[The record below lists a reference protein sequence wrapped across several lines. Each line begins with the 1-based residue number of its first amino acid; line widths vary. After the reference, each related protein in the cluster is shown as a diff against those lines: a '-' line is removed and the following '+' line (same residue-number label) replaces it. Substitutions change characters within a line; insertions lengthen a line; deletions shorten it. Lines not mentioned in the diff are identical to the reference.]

1 MINIYGDTMNQFFER
16 KLLGELRTWVDKNT
30 IVIVTG
36 MRQVGKTTLF
46 KILFGEIAS
55 KNKVFLD
62 MENPI
67 VQKLFE
73 EANYDNIWA
82 NLAPYGVSRS
92 EKAYI
97 FLDEIQAMPAVV
109 KAIKYLFDHYDVQ
122 FFATGSSSFYLK
134 NLFPE
139 SLAGR
144 KVVLELYPLD
154 FEEFL
159 AFKGAKKEFYKPF
172 QEKDERKNYIDYE
185 RTIKLYDEFLFYGG
199 FPRVALARTKGEK
212 KAFLEDIFKSYFEK
226 DVRVLADFENMG
238 KLRDFILLLMQRAG
252 SKLNIS
258 RISSEMGVAR
268 ATIYSYLSFLEA
280 TYFISLVPP
289 FTKSVDREVSG
300 AKKVF
305 LCDTGILNHFAQ
317 VSSGAAL
324 ENAVF
329 NVLKAKNEI
338 SYYQK
343 HAGTAEIDFILKKQK
358 VALEVKERGT
368 LYDARRLGLLAKSLK
383 LPESYVIS
391 KSFVKE
397 RGFVCV
403 TDL

>member
-1 MINIYGDTMNQFFER
+1 MNKLFAR
-16 KLLGELRTWVDKNT
+16 KLLGELRKWVDKNT
-30 IVIVTG
+30 VVVVTG

-46 KILFGEIAS
+46 KMLFSEIS
-55 KNKVFLD
+55 SRNKVFLD
-62 MENPI
+62 MENPLI
-67 VQKLFE
+67 QKIFE

-82 NLAPYGVSRS
+82 NLVPYGISKS

-139 SLAGR
+139 SMAGR

-159 AFKGAKKEFYKPF
+159 IFKGAGKHFYQTF
-172 QEKDERKNYIDYE
+172 REKDAHKNYIDYE
-185 RTIKLYDEFLFYGG
+185 RTIKLYDEFLLYGG
-199 FPRVALARTKGEK
+199 FPRVVLAEAAEEK

-226 DVRVLADFENMG
+226 DVRTLADFEDVN
-238 KLRDFILLLMQRAG
+238 KLRDLILLLMQRAG

-258 RISSEMGVAR
+258 RISSEVGAAR
-268 ATIYSYLSFLEA
+268 ATVYAYLSFLEA

-329 NVLKAKNEI
+329 NALRTKNEV
-338 SYYQK
+338 SYYQRR
-343 HAGTAEIDFILKKQK
+343 AGTAEIDFVLKKQG

-368 LYDARRLGLLAKSLK
+368 LFDAQRLKALAKMLK
-383 LPESYVIS
+383 LPESYVAS
-391 KSFVKE
+391 KSFVDE